1 MVSFQTKKTQ
11 FGYIL
16 KGLGI
21 ENLVLVISNILLPLG
36 TYIYWVFGNFVVIWY
51 IFPPALV
58 YCTRKNLATLEGKKW
73 AKK

>member
-11 FGYIL
+11 FVYIL
-16 KGLGI
+16 EGLGM

-51 IFPPALV
+51 IFPPLW
-58 YCTRKNLATLEGKKW
+58 YILPRKIIWQSWSNSDT
-73 AKK
+73 